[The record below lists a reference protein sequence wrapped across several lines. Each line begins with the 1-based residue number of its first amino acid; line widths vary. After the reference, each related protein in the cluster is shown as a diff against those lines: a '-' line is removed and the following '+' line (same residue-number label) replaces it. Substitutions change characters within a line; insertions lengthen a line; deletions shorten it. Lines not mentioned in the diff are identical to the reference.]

1 MPTLEAEQLCAL
13 PREGKVA
20 KQLRQVKQKNKKK
33 LLKFLSFQK
42 MQMFAQDWPGSMA
55 LSSSSVKGPVTT
67 CVKKIVTR
75 HMSHMSAQ
83 CPREEQELEALSAL
97 PLHQPGPSCDSAA
110 CLLLKR
116 ASVL

>member
-55 LSSSSVKGPVTT
+55 LSSSSVKGPVPTEET
-67 CVKKIVTR
+67 ESNCHTAHVSQSPVPAGGAGTR
-75 HMSHMSAQ
+75 GFKRFATSPAW
-83 CPREEQELEALSAL
+83 PR
-97 PLHQPGPSCDSAA
+97 
-110 CLLLKR
+110 
-116 ASVL
+116 